1 MLRLRIV
8 YILKRAQILV
18 ADLWACFGGESF
30 GRFHNI
36 HCITMFADYRLPQI
50 LQSFALLRPRP
61 RLQDLLRAGVEMNVH
76 REEVVELRMTSIWM
90 VELLRR
96 RLEAMDPGSRFNA
109 ILIDFYL
116 WDSAKKHEERLQ
128 AIPIHRTRSYFY

>member
-1 MLRLRIV
+1 M
-8 YILKRAQILV
+8 
-18 ADLWACFGGESF
+18 ADLWACFDGESW

-50 LQSFALLRPRP
+50 LQAVDLLRPRTH
-61 RLQDLLRAGVEMNVH
+61 LQQLLASGAEMNVH
-76 REEVVELRMTSIWM
+76 REEVVELRMASIWM

-96 RLEAMDPGSRFNA
+96 QLQTMEPGNRFNA

-116 WDSAKKHEERLQ
+116 WDTVKLHEERFR
-128 AIPIHRTRSYFY
+128 AIPIHHTRSYFY